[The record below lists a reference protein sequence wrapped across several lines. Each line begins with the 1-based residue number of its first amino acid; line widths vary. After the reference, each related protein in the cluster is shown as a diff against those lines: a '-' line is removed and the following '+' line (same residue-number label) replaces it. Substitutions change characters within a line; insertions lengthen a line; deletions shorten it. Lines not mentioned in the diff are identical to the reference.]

1 MLNAMNKPR
10 AYLSYLLR
18 LWRSD
23 ETTPWHASV
32 EDARTHEQHA
42 FPEIDQLFAFLREQM
57 HAAPTPE
64 EESDTTHRSQ
74 S

>member
-1 MLNAMNKPR
+1 MSKPR

-23 ETTPWHASV
+23 ETAPWHASL
-32 EDARTHEQHA
+32 EDARTHEHHA
-42 FPEIDQLFAFLREQM
+42 FPETDQLFDYLREQM
-57 HAAPTPE
+57 QTPSST
-64 EESDTTHRSQ
+64 EESETTQRSQ